1 MLGFSNATSFILKG
15 MIFEHKGWG
24 IIVKPTDEG
33 NSFKLEELVELI
45 NAEQTEEATATF
57 MKLVGAICDEPVTDK
72 ILKELVKF

>member
-1 MLGFSNATSFILKG
+1 MKT
-15 MIFEHKGWG
+15 
-24 IIVKPTDEG
+24 TDEG

-45 NAEQTEEATATF
+45 NAEQTEEATAAF